1 MEAYDLVRAGFT
13 ASLKGETTS
22 VSFARRAL
30 AIDSLYGSAIALLPI
45 AAYNFRLN
53 ALADSALERA
63 ARQRDRMTP
72 LEQADVDELA
82 AIRDGDLAAFVRATL
97 RQSRAESRQGRV

>member
-53 ALADSALERA
+53 ALADGALERA